1 MDFSKGLLYFS
12 VWGPAR
18 GLASDLCLDAMR
30 AFSGARALQ
39 FDSKGVEAKVFE
51 RLGAWVSHSIMP

>member
-1 MDFSKGLLYFS
+1 
-12 VWGPAR
+12 
-18 GLASDLCLDAMR
+18 LASDLCLDAMR